1 MKAHPAQPDEAPAL
15 DPESSV
21 AAWIAM
27 GLALVMTAAS
37 LLTAALT

>member
-15 DPESSV
+15 DLESS
-21 AAWIAM
+21 APAWIAT
-27 GLALVMTAAS
+27 GLALLTTLAS